1 MYAAHFDQG
10 ALGHALVKPTTFLVS
25 DIELWESLEQ
35 VRVVVPWSATF
46 ASTLEERIGQS
57 SIWARW
63 AFGLVKRIR
72 HRLAQWLQ
80 ESDAERETILSK
92 KEEREGTLRRLT
104 AEERAFRDHC
114 LGGHIP
120 FRRDCQICVSA
131 AGKERRHLRRKHGDA
146 YTLSLDL
153 AGPYKCSKDAHQ
165 QKPRHAVIGVYQFPM
180 LDPNVGRPPEK
191 EEDAGE
197 VEDQV
202 EDEGAGVGEWLGDAA
217 ANFEE
222 EDSEPVEPAPVL
234 EAEVLKIQASKK
246 SWKELKDHLTQPVR
260 MINFV
265 MVEPIVDKQQTTVLS
280 AVQRMMVRLQ
290 RQGYPVLRI
299 HSDRAGEF
307 VNARFRSFCE
317 TRLIYRTTGDP
328 GVPQTNGR
336 AEACVGLFKR
346 GVRSLLKEARLGP
359 AYWALAAR
367 HWSVLRWHKAEREL
381 GLNPKELLPFG
392 AQIQVKRR
400 PWELL
405 GPDGTKKGRQ
415 WVDRT
420 RVHVMTYLVVIGW
433 KLKGLQKIRMNWCY
447 FPALQ
452 SARIGV
458 GRGGRRTGA
467 FSSRASSQGE
477 KTSASLC

>member
-1 MYAAHFDQG
+1 MV
-10 ALGHALVKPTTFLVS
+10 L
-25 DIELWESLEQ
+25 
-35 VRVVVPWSATF
+35 
-46 ASTLEERIGQS
+46 
-57 SIWARW
+57 
-63 AFGLVKRIR
+63 
-72 HRLAQWLQ
+72 
-80 ESDAERETILSK
+80 K

-104 AEERAFRDHC
+104 TEERAFRDHC
-114 LGGHIP
+114 LRGHIP

-180 LDPNVGRPPEK
+180 LDPNVGRPLEK
-191 EEDAGE
+191 EEDADE

-202 EDEGAGVGEWLGDAA
+202 VDEGAGVGEWLGDAV

-222 EDSEPVEPAPVL
+222 EDSAPVEPAPVL
-234 EAEVLKIQASKK
+234 EAEVLKIQASEK
-246 SWKELKDHLTQPVR
+246 SWKELRDHLTQPVR

-290 RQGYPVLRI
+290 RHGYPVLRI

-367 HWSVLRWHKAEREL
+367 HWSMLRWQKAEREL
-381 GLNPKELLPFG
+381 GLKPKALLPFG

-420 RVHVMTYLVVIGW
+420 QPALLLGPCDDLPGGYWVEAQGTAKDPDELVLFPCTTIFSNIREPPALELEGVVEEQEPSPPEHR
-433 KLKGLQKIRMNWCY
+433 LKGKTQRFGSLMRQVLLYLHLAILR
-447 FPALQ
+447 LT
-452 SARIGV
+452 V
-458 GRGGRRTGA
+458 G
-467 FSSRASSQGE
+467 
-477 KTSASLC
+477 

>member
-1 MYAAHFDQG
+1 M
-10 ALGHALVKPTTFLVS
+10 V
-25 DIELWESLEQ
+25 
-35 VRVVVPWSATF
+35 
-46 ASTLEERIGQS
+46 
-57 SIWARW
+57 
-63 AFGLVKRIR
+63 
-72 HRLAQWLQ
+72 
-80 ESDAERETILSK
+80 SK

-114 LGGHIP
+114 LRGHIP

-153 AGPYKCSKDAHQ
+153 AGPYKFSKDAHQ

-191 EEDAGE
+191 EEDADE

-202 EDEGAGVGEWLGDAA
+202 VDDGAGVGEWLGDAV

-222 EDSEPVEPAPVL
+222 EDSAPVEPAPVL
-234 EAEVLKIQASKK
+234 EAEVLKIQASEK

-290 RQGYPVLRI
+290 RHGYPVLRI
-299 HSDRAGEF
+299 RSDRAGEF

-367 HWSVLRWHKAEREL
+367 HWSMLRWQKAEREL
-381 GLNPKELLPFG
+381 G
-392 AQIQVKRR
+392 
-400 PWELL
+400 
-405 GPDGTKKGRQ
+405 
-415 WVDRT
+415 
-420 RVHVMTYLVVIGW
+420 
-433 KLKGLQKIRMNWCY
+433 
-447 FPALQ
+447 
-452 SARIGV
+452 
-458 GRGGRRTGA
+458 
-467 FSSRASSQGE
+467 
-477 KTSASLC
+477 

>member
-1 MYAAHFDQG
+1 MLFLYDVAVHSRCGTAGVINGGSVFFGMESPGDPELIGKDFSQNYKTVLSAEDLVDGSQKGFSSPTFWSWPEVKCFCERYGMYAAHFDQG

-25 DIELWESLEQ
+25 DMELWESLEQ

-114 LGGHIP
+114 LRGHIP

-191 EEDAGE
+191 EEDADK

-202 EDEGAGVGEWLGDAA
+202 GDEGAGVGEWLGDAA

-222 EDSEPVEPAPVL
+222 EDSAPVEPAPVL
-234 EAEVLKIQASKK
+234 EAEVLKIQASEK

-265 MVEPIVDKQQTTVLS
+265 MHGGADCGQTTDSCFIGCSKDDGAPAKTWVSGVKNPFRSSGGVCQCTL
-280 AVQRMMVRLQ
+280 
-290 RQGYPVLRI
+290 PVL
-299 HSDRAGEF
+299 
-307 VNARFRSFCE
+307 
-317 TRLIYRTTGDP
+317 L
-328 GVPQTNGR
+328 
-336 AEACVGLFKR
+336 
-346 GVRSLLKEARLGP
+346 
-359 AYWALAAR
+359 
-367 HWSVLRWHKAEREL
+367 
-381 GLNPKELLPFG
+381 
-392 AQIQVKRR
+392 
-400 PWELL
+400 
-405 GPDGTKKGRQ
+405 
-415 WVDRT
+415 
-420 RVHVMTYLVVIGW
+420 
-433 KLKGLQKIRMNWCY
+433 
-447 FPALQ
+447 
-452 SARIGV
+452 
-458 GRGGRRTGA
+458 
-467 FSSRASSQGE
+467 
-477 KTSASLC
+477 